1 MDQAKTLGSL
11 TNPSVDL
18 QSMAQDS
25 LNFVSSNEHLMD
37 VLTAYI
43 ERTDDVIGYID
54 QASLLLLIPVIG
66 LASHETLVRF
76 LKPD

>member
-1 MDQAKTLGSL
+1 MDQTKTLGSL

-66 LASHETLVRF
+66 LAYHETLVRF